1 MMAHWLVHYANAGV
15 RLATHAH
22 VTIHEDFS
30 SSSVIHAARRV
41 LEMHDV
47 RDMQLLS
54 SMNANKLEGIKLERL
69 NAFIRGLPTDAWLIF
84 ADIDEFFS
92 YPCDILARLHRTYD
106 RFGRRRRAVCTL
118 MQDRLAIDGSL
129 PRVKPQP
136 SIFEQYSM
144 CAKMRGLGAGL
155 IAANTLKISLLGA
168 RIFGG
173 VPAYQSAHRVKILF
187 ADENGAHSPNNT
199 VHNNTMQIGGT
210 PQGQNGCL
218 YTGRYAHFSMTY
230 EAFQLA
236 WRKMSDKFDPNVYAS
251 TVGLSESCNASY
263 KLPSSKWTT
272 GSLDRSTTPSTVS
285 SDETDDQDGES
296 KPCLRLHEEARRHA
310 NTTRM
315 PCQETCTDGQRCFI

>member
-41 LEMHDV
+41 LEMHGV
-47 RDMQLLS
+47 RDVQLLS
-54 SMNANKLEGIKLERL
+54 SMDSKKLEGIKLERI
-69 NAFIRGLPTDAWLIF
+69 NAFVRGLPTDAWLIF

-92 YPCDILARLHRTYD
+92 YPCDILARLPYD
-106 RFGRRRRAVCTL
+106 KLGRRHRAVCTM

-144 CAKMRGLGAGL
+144 CAKMRGLGATL
-155 IAANTLKISLLGA
+155 ITANPLKISLLGA

-173 VPAYQSAHRVKILF
+173 VPAYQTAHRVKIPM
-187 ADENGAHSPNNT
+187 ERPRRNNT
-199 VHNNTMQIGGT
+199 VHIDTKQIGGT
-210 PQGQNGCL
+210 PLAQNGCL

-236 WRKMSDKFDPNVYAS
+236 RRKLSDNEERSVYES
-251 TVGLSESCNASY
+251 TVGLSESCN
-263 KLPSSKWTT
+263 T
-272 GSLDRSTTPSTVS
+272 
-285 SDETDDQDGES
+285 DEQDGES
-296 KPCLRLHEEARRHA
+296 RPCLRLHQRAWRHA

-315 PCQETCTDGQRCFI
+315 PCQETCTDALCIQRARGGSSL